1 MEKKQQLTAVFVIL
15 MLTVSICPGSASAN
29 PIADERGIGVEHGER
44 TSVVQLLKTGL
55 NKREPVTITLGGLPS
70 SKGGQ
75 NASYSDLEN
84 FKTATWDLVQEHYL
98 YPNGSVIGFGYD
110 VDGYLRV
117 SLWNGPPPPENVSSI
132 EALFAMLDERA
143 KGMGIENIPVK
154 FTVFTSP
161 PELVLHRDRLNPTER
176 ISPSTQPPENCPEKV
191 TSLDALTVA
200 LHDPGVIR
208 LLENESI
215 ETITFSRGTYTD
227 KNMSYTQMVFRPE
240 DPDPDDCMAAPMIVV
255 QVNDSCWVSA
265 AYETYP
271 SYIPGCRGRAG

>member
-15 MLTVSICPGSASAN
+15 MLTVSVCPGSASAN
-29 PIADERGIGVEHGER
+29 PIADERGIGIEHGER
-44 TSVVQLLKTGL
+44 TSAVQLLKTSL

-98 YPNGSVIGFGYD
+98 YPNGPVIGFGYD

-200 LHDPGVIR
+200 LHDPEVIG